1 MKIKRKSE
9 KVLAAL
15 ESISMPHGITTSAE
29 RHNSYNKRSLV
40 MDLKK
45 IFLLF
50 TAFLCAIQLT
60 ACYPNSETTVIE
72 SDINTISTDNEVSEE
87 NIAITNEMLKI
98 NVNLDETKNNEDE
111 YAVITAQLKSWD
123 DGVMQNT
130 FINDKTVI
138 EESEYEADMTPG
150 TMHKNYS
157 LENSWN
163 LSYENGRVT
172 FRNIDVNNE
181 RMYSYFADA
190 AFWKENNEALNKTF
204 GHNELSFMT
213 SSDVQNITDNIIN
226 SLGIADA
233 EIMGI
238 YSMDASDVNNI
249 SETEDTTLKDGSE
262 FEKWSADDEAY
273 ILIYTF
279 KYDEMDIAEYS
290 VNYQSRGF
298 EGSYIMGI
306 VNKDGLVNLN
316 MQMIYDNISTG
327 EKKKICSAT
336 AALNKITEKYENIIL
351 KNEIEVTDCKL
362 NYVVVDKNDGVY
374 TLSPVW
380 TFITKENIDG
390 ADRYNVELVDAL
402 TEQILD

>member
-1 MKIKRKSE
+1 M
-9 KVLAAL
+9 
-15 ESISMPHGITTSAE
+15 
-29 RHNSYNKRSLV
+29 NF
-40 MDLKK
+40 KK
-45 IFLLF
+45 IFLLITF
-50 TAFLCAIQLT
+50 FLCTIQLT
-60 ACYPNSETTVIE
+60 ACYPNGETTVTK
-72 SDINTISTDNEVSEE
+72 SDINTIATDNEVSEE

-98 NVNLDETKNNEDE
+98 NVNLDEIKNNEDE
-111 YAVITAQLKSWD
+111 YSVITAQLKSWD

-150 TMHKNYS
+150 TLHKNYS

-163 LSYENGRVT
+163 LSYENGRIT

-181 RMYSYFADA
+181 RMYSYFADV
-190 AFWKENNEALNKTF
+190 AFWKENNEALNTTF
-204 GHNELSFMT
+204 GHNELNFMA
-213 SSDVQNITDNIIN
+213 SNDAKNITDNIIN

-238 YSMDASDVNNI
+238 YSMDANDVNNI
-249 SETEDTTLKDGSE
+249 SETEDTILKDGSE

-279 KYDEMDIAEYS
+279 KYDEMNIAEYN

-316 MQMIYDNISTG
+316 MQMIYDNISAG
-327 EKKKICSAT
+327 EKKKICSAA

-362 NYVVVDKNDGVY
+362 NYVVADKNNGVY

-380 TFITKENIDG
+380 TFIMKENIDG
-390 ADRYNVELVDAL
+390 VDWYNVELVDAL